1 MMFIFGFFLSCFN
14 GIWAYGYLC
23 WACGDGWRR
32 SGSGNLLVTLF
43 SLFIAAP
50 VLAFSVIMPFF
61 GGWIVVPIMQ
71 KYAWDHYC
79 DSFPAFAI
87 LDARSYNDPSYTV
100 NVAYFFMN
108 QPSAGSPTQLFT
120 YEIANTDG
128 GDNWRFSLRSWDTA
142 QSSIPLDFYPTL
154 QAVHY
159 NFYQLTI
166 DGNCTL
172 SANASAAGNTVDNT
186 ATVPC
191 MTGTFDPSAH
201 LHFNITSAVPLNSTL
216 VSSYPAAVPNATSNL
231 TIRDSNWDFGKY
243 APALALQELQ
253 PDGQLG
259 HLILKTTV
267 TAPHDS
273 TELKVCVAGPEGRQG
288 AAVQPEVFA
297 PLGLVLMRQADYAL
311 YSTQP
316 SSD

>member
-1 MMFIFGFFLSCFN
+1 
-14 GIWAYGYLC
+14 
-23 WACGDGWRR
+23 
-32 SGSGNLLVTLF
+32 
-43 SLFIAAP
+43 
-50 VLAFSVIMPFF
+50 
-61 GGWIVVPIMQ
+61 
-71 KYAWDHYC
+71 
-79 DSFPAFAI
+79 
-87 LDARSYNDPSYTV
+87 
-100 NVAYFFMN
+100 MN

-128 GDNWRFSLRSWDTA
+128 GDNWRFSLRSWDA
-142 QSSIPLDFYPTL
+142 PQSSIPLDFYPTL

-159 NFYQLTI
+159 NFATLTI

-172 SANASAAGNTVDNT
+172 PASANATGNAVGNTT
-186 ATVPC
+186 TVPC

-216 VSSYPAAVPNATSNL
+216 ASSYPTAVPNATSSLSIHDNG
-231 TIRDSNWDFGKY
+231 WDFNTY
-243 APALALQELQ
+243 APALRLQEQQ

-259 HLILKTTV
+259 QLVLE
-267 TAPHDS
+267 TAITKPHDS

-288 AAVQPEVFA
+288 ATVQPEVLV